1 MFIKSIII
9 ILSLLLASVSLH
21 AAERLDYLI
30 EYKGLLSGYKWTDV
44 SRASIATS
52 RLADCAGRGS
62 CMVSTAKLSSKGYKV
77 LEAVFK
83 VRFHYS
89 SYYQLNP
96 SRTLAF
102 ETREKKYSKQY
113 MPYGYKHSLAVIPK
127 GASTTDYYKF
137 GSKGEPLPAA
147 IKPFVATDHKS
158 AENIRVKKVKHKPV
172 TKNSID
178 RMTLLQSVRSA
189 PLKVGYK
196 ASFTGTDGRN
206 KLEFRLAVVAAEDVK
221 AAGRSWKTWKV
232 RIDEIEKG
240 EKPVSLYAWISM
252 ESRHIPVFIEIE
264 SSYGEA
270 RFHLKSF

>member
-1 MFIKSIII
+1 MFMKSII

-44 SRASIATS
+44 SRASITTS

-127 GASTTDYYKF
+127 DSSTTDYYKF
-137 GSKGEPLPAA
+137 SSKGEPLPAA

-158 AENIRVKKVKHKPV
+158 VEKIRVKKVKHK
-172 TKNSID
+172 
-178 RMTLLQSVRSA
+178 LQSVRSA
-189 PLKVGYK
+189 PLKVGYRV
-196 ASFTGTDGRN
+196 SFAGTDGRN
-206 KLEFRLAVVAAEDVK
+206 KLEFRVAVVAAEDVK

-240 EKPVSLYAWISM
+240 EKPVSLHAWISM

>member
-1 MFIKSIII
+1 MFMKFTL

-44 SRASIATS
+44 SKASISTE

-62 CMVSTAKLSSKGYKV
+62 CMVSTATLSSRGYKV

-83 VRFHYS
+83 VRFHYRS
-89 SYYQLNP
+89 FYQLNP

-102 ETREKKYSKQY
+102 EMREKKYSKQY
-113 MPYGYKHSLAVIPK
+113 MPYGYKHSLAVIPR
-127 GASTTDYYKF
+127 GANTTDFYKL

-147 IKPFVATDHKS
+147 VLPFVATDHKS
-158 AENIRVKKVKHKPV
+158 AEKIRVKKVKHKPV
-172 TKNSID
+172 DKNALD
-178 RMTLLQSVRSA
+178 RMTLLQTVRSA

-196 ASFTGTDGRN
+196 ASFAGTDGRN
-206 KLEFRLAVVAAEDVK
+206 KLQFRVAVVAQEEVN
-221 AAGRSWKTWKV
+221 AAGKSWKTWKV
-232 RIDEIEKG
+232 RIDELEKG
-240 EKPVSLYAWISM
+240 EKPVSLHVWISR

-270 RFHLKSF
+270 RFHLKSY